1 MWQTRARNSPIPF
14 SAARLRLAQE
24 AELAGISAWRVNDV
38 VAYEAM
44 RESATTLTA
53 LLLGVASSVDA
64 TAELAQLRSEVLGV
78 DGYDRAAV
86 VALATRISERILE
99 LSESAR

>member
-1 MWQTRARNSPIPF
+1 M
-14 SAARLRLAQE
+14 
-24 AELAGISAWRVNDV
+24 AGISAWRANDV

-53 LLLGVASSVDA
+53 LLVRASVSDPAGAWSADIEVRELRDA
-64 TAELAQLRSEVLGV
+64 VVGV

-86 VALATRISERILE
+86 SALAAHIRGRIAE
-99 LSESAR
+99 LTESQT